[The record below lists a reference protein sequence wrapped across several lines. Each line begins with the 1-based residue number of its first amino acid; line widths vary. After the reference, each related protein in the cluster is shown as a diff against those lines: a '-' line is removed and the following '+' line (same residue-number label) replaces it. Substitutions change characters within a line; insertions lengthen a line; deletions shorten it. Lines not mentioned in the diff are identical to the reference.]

1 MKQLL
6 ITIAVI
12 FVSACG
18 RFENSKPETDAS
30 ENYIMSE
37 TEKGVLLNLTLNP
50 NGSFSGISP
59 TSTPEDK
66 LIGNWK
72 PEGELLILEGT
83 TAKTSEAIKIKF
95 NKNTGKVSSV
105 NSGGKEVPIEE
116 LDQLTVKKN

>member
-1 MKQLL
+1 MRQLL

-12 FVSACG
+12 LVSACG

-30 ENYIMSE
+30 ENYIISE
-37 TEKGVLLNLTLNP
+37 TEKGVLLNLTLNS
-50 NGSFSGISP
+50 NGSFSGISS

-95 NKNTGKVSSV
+95 NKTTGEVSSV

-116 LDQLTVKKN
+116 LAQLTVKKN

>member
-1 MKQLL
+1 MRQLL

-12 FVSACG
+12 LVSACG

-50 NGSFSGISP
+50 NGSFSGISS

-95 NKNTGKVSSV
+95 NKTTGEVSSV
-105 NSGGKEVPIEE
+105 NSGGKEVPMEE
-116 LDQLTVKKN
+116 LAQLSVKKN

>member
-12 FVSACG
+12 LVSACG
-18 RFENSKPETDAS
+18 RLENSKPETDAS

-37 TEKGVLLNLTLNP
+37 PEKGVSLNLTLNP
-50 NGSFSGISP
+50 NGSFSGISS
-59 TSTPEDK
+59 TTPEDK

-83 TAKTSEAIKIKF
+83 TAKTSESIKIKF
-95 NKNTGKVSSV
+95 NKTTGKVSSV